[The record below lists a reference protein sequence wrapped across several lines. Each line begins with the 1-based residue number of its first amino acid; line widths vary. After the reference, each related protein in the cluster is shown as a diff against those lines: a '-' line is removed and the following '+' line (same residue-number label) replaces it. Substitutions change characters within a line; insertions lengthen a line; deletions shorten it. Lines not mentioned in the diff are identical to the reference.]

1 MTTTNHTPTPC
12 RVVRCIAPAA
22 WLVQVTDD
30 GRPVTSGHYC
40 PQHAAQNVAALP
52 RAGRRVQLDA
62 LDVLAVAR

>member
-1 MTTTNHTPTPC
+1 MTTNHSTPC
-12 RVVRCIAPAA
+12 RVLRCLTTAA

-40 PQHAAQNVAALP
+40 PEHAAQNVAALP
-52 RAGRRVQLDA
+52 RPGRRVQLDA